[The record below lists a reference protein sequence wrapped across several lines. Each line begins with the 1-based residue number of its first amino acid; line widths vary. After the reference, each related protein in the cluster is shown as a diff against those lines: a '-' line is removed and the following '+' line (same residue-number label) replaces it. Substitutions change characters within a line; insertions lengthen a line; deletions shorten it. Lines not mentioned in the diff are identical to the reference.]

1 MRSFFLIEADFSAA
15 PVFDEPVLEEDVKSM
30 SEQNVRRREREAYL
44 RSVVHLPPVVAGS
57 NEGELSLPDPEDE
70 DHDESG
76 KNNDG
81 NGPGTSDPG

>member
-1 MRSFFLIEADFSAA
+1 M
-15 PVFDEPVLEEDVKSM
+15 KSM
-30 SEQNVRRREREAYL
+30 SEQNVRRREPEAYL

-57 NEGELSLPDPEDE
+57 NEGELNLPDPEDE

-81 NGPGTSDPG
+81 SGQGTVDQG